1 MTEDHMTLAY
11 FLALSDVESDKLC
24 EESTFAAMFVGR
36 SFTWLEREQI
46 GSEAG
51 AIRGN
56 ESWDWI
62 VPGTTVEFYVD
73 NLYGRQVGTVESIE
87 VERYPDGT
95 LPFALIR
102 KPNGRRIFRV
112 EFGRIRKPRN

>member
-24 EESTFAAMFVGR
+24 EKNTFTTMFFGR

-56 ESWDWI
+56 EEWDWV
-62 VPGTTVEFYVD
+62 VPGATVKFYIGDIRFSGIVESVELDQFGYPVALVRRPNRRQTYRLEFYR
-73 NLYGRQVGTVESIE
+73 LQEI
-87 VERYPDGT
+87 
-95 LPFALIR
+95 
-102 KPNGRRIFRV
+102 
-112 EFGRIRKPRN
+112 

>member
-11 FLALSDVESDKLC
+11 FLALSDVESKSLC
-24 EESTFAAMFVGR
+24 EENTFATMFFGR

-56 ESWDWI
+56 EEWDWV
-62 VPGTTVEFYVD
+62 VPGAPVRFWMND
-73 NLYGRQVGTVESIE
+73 LWLLGIVES
-87 VERYPDGT
+87 VQLDQFGYPV
-95 LPFALIR
+95 AVVR
-102 KPNGRRIFRV
+102 RPNGRHTYRLELHRLCKV
-112 EFGRIRKPRN
+112 